1 MFNKDL
7 MGYKGFSRAHNHET
21 QDSTTSQL
29 STPSAV
35 GCPPGGGPTVLPRV
49 LHGSTS
55 CMGLCWGESRSQA
68 VTGLDSTY
76 GIDNPLCICAAGA
89 NSVNLG
95 VTHRD
100 APGKQATGGS
110 PASVAMAETARLKAR
125 TDRAE

>member
-7 MGYKGFSRAHNHET
+7 TGYKGFSRARNHET
-21 QDSTTSQL
+21 QDSTTFQL

-35 GCPPGGGPTVLPRV
+35 GCPPRCGADSPLTGPPWFYELYS
-49 LHGSTS
+49 LS
-55 CMGLCWGESRSQA
+55 CGESRSQA

-76 GIDNPLCICAAGA
+76 GICNPLCIYAAGA
-89 NSVNLG
+89 NSVDLG

-110 PASVAMAETARLKAR
+110 PASVAMAETARLRAR